1 MLPLDQKRLATMTV
15 VAPPGRF
22 GAAVLDGERVVSFQ
36 EKPLGD
42 GGKINAGFFVCAPEV
57 LKYIGDDSTVWEQEP
72 LHQMSEDNQLSAW
85 VHEGF
90 WQPMDTLRE
99 RKLLDQLLETGQAPW
114 VTWE

>member
-1 MLPLDQKRLATMTV
+1 M
-15 VAPPGRF
+15 
-22 GAAVLDGERVVSFQ
+22 
-36 EKPLGD
+36 
-42 GGKINAGFFVCAPEV
+42 

-72 LHQMSEDNQLSAW
+72 LHQMSKDNQLSAW

-99 RKLLDQLLETGQAPW
+99 RKLLDQLLESGQAPW